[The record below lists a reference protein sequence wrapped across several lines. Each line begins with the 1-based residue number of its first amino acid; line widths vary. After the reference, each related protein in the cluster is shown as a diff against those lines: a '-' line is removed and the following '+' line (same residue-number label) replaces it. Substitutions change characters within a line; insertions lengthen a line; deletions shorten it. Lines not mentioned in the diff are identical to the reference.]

1 MELTSRD
8 KDHLINEINNQT
20 NNRPLFYMKFC
31 GEEKFAQDVCDGNL
45 FANTAE
51 YFRQQDIKSG
61 ERGQGDRFETILQ
74 LQTENI
80 TAVDS
85 KTGNTVLTAPKGAL
99 TVKFGGDKLI
109 PIVSF
114 VGIPFDQMNIIEADE
129 KHTTFTLPFTQEEY
143 DSMREKFGKYCVI
156 ISGSELEEKI
166 RNYCCMNGYDY
177 LFDKVEYC
185 NQNRID
191 RIESF
196 RTGAKERFLYKNTD
210 LAYQREY
217 RLAIAIEIPE
227 DNFIRVGKLTAA
239 AYIEAEK
246 LKDLI
251 FSVNYKSVSKDEL

>member
-1 MELTSRD
+1 
-8 KDHLINEINNQT
+8 
-20 NNRPLFYMKFC
+20 
-31 GEEKFAQDVCDGNL
+31 
-45 FANTAE
+45 
-51 YFRQQDIKSG
+51 
-61 ERGQGDRFETILQ
+61 
-74 LQTENI
+74 
-80 TAVDS
+80 
-85 KTGNTVLTAPKGAL
+85 
-99 TVKFGGDKLI
+99 
-109 PIVSF
+109 
-114 VGIPFDQMNIIEADE
+114 
-129 KHTTFTLPFTQEEY
+129 
-143 DSMREKFGKYCVI
+143 
-156 ISGSELEEKI
+156 
-166 RNYCCMNGYDY
+166 MNGYDY